1 MMFSLE
7 FDWIVLVDTGVCN
20 EANEGPDVRRAGNIG
35 GASGR
40 TSHSPDDSP
49 AWFDE

>member
-20 EANEGPDVRRAGNIG
+20 EVNEGPDVHRAGNIG

-49 AWFDE
+49 A